1 MSEAIKLNDVMK
13 AAPEVTALDTTDRLL
28 AVGSDGTAKRIS
40 NRNLVTPNLREEI
53 YIDTNIEWIR
63 IASSVNDTAAV
74 ATVYFTNG
82 FWAGSPSGYAVL
94 FATRYANGK
103 WQKPS
108 VRYIGSSTP
117 VQLRTVKIGN
127 AFHLEI
133 RGYSRRLMA
142 YCNGINVIVP
152 GKLESPA
159 IPSDA
164 TVYSYTQAELS
175 GGGVKR
181 FMSTTYACGQK
192 GGRHERGDNK
202 AARHHGGSACRL
214 RRQRE
219 VRGADRCQRGDGK
232 IFVSQNNEED

>member
-1 MSEAIKLNDVMK
+1 MTETTTKLSDILK
-13 AAPEVTALDTTDRLL
+13 ASPEVTSLASTDKVL
-28 AVGSDGTAKRIS
+28 AVDAYGETKRIS

-53 YIDTNIEWIR
+53 YIDANMEWIR
-63 IASSVNDTAAV
+63 IASSVDNTAAV

-82 FWAGSPSGYAVL
+82 FWAGAPSGYAVL
-94 FATRYANGK
+94 FATRYANSK

-175 GGGVKR
+175 GGG
-181 FMSTTYACGQK
+181 
-192 GGRHERGDNK
+192 NK
-202 AARHHGGSACRL
+202 TFCVNNLRL
-214 RRQRE
+214 RAERR
-219 VRGADRCQRGDGK
+219 AA
-232 IFVSQNNEED
+232 

>member
-63 IASSVNDTAAV
+63 IASSVDDTAAV

-164 TVYSYTQAELS
+164 TVYSYTHAELS
-175 GGGVKR
+175 G
-181 FMSTTYACGQK
+181 
-192 GGRHERGDNK
+192 
-202 AARHHGGSACRL
+202 
-214 RRQRE
+214 RE
-219 VRGADRCQRGDGK
+219 
-232 IFVSQNNEED
+232 